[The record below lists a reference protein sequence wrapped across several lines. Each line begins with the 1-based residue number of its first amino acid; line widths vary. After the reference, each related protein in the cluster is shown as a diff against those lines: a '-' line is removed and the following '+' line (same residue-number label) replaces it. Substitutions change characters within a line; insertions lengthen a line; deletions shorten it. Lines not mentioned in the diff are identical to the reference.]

1 MSTVL
6 VVAFDG
12 LQPAQTTPR
21 LMPNLAALAAQG
33 VTFERH
39 HPGFPT
45 VTRSN
50 VASIVTG
57 RYPGR
62 HGVAANTLVMR
73 EFDPDHTIAVMEPEF
88 TQLARKTGRVLLCD
102 TLADILSSR
111 GREYVAVGVGTSGN
125 AYLHNPNAEISRGAT
140 IHPDFCL
147 PRTLHEEIIGR
158 FGRWPPKTIPN
169 TARMDHALRIM
180 MEYVLPERDPA
191 VSLIWLSEP
200 DDSQHAGGVG
210 SALGES
216 ALLAADQRLGRLL
229 EWLEETGRRS
239 QTDVMVVSDHGY
251 STITAVHDIEGLI
264 SDAGFP
270 LGGRPGGVIVVPNG
284 GAVLFYVH
292 RSDRATA
299 DRLAAWLMAQPWC
312 GVLVASE
319 AVAGLKG
326 VMPAAL
332 VGYEGAHV
340 PDLAMSFA
348 WDSEPNEAGVVGHVH
363 SSSGSPGLGT
373 HGSMSRQEMRCVLL
387 ASGPSFK
394 RGVSLQTPSG
404 NVDLAPTILRVL
416 GMPGADAMDG
426 RVLTE
431 ALADGPHPD
440 PAHRTTEVHRFE
452 RDVGMGVYR
461 QQVTIS
467 SVGTT
472 AYIDEGMATFTRGRT
487 A

>member
-1 MSTVL
+1 M

-12 LQPAQTTPR
+12 LQPAQVTPR
-21 LMPNLAALAAQG
+21 LMPNLAALAGQG
-33 VTFERH
+33 VTFGRH
-39 HPGFPT
+39 HPSFPT

-50 VASIVTG
+50 VATIVTG
-57 RYPGR
+57 RYPGG
-62 HGVAANTLVMR
+62 HGIAANTLVMR
-73 EFDPDHTIAVMEPEF
+73 EFDPDHTFSVMEPEL
-88 TQLARKTGRVLLCD
+88 TRLARETGRVLLCK
-102 TLADILSSR
+102 TLADVLSR
-111 GREYVAVGVGTSGN
+111 HGREYVAVGIGTSGN
-125 AYLHNPNAEISRGAT
+125 AYLHNPNADISGGAT

-147 PRTLHEEIIGR
+147 PSMLHEEVMGR

-169 TARMDHALRIM
+169 KARMDHALRIM
-180 MEYVLPERDPA
+180 SEYVLPDRDPA

-216 ALLAADQRLGRLL
+216 ALLAADECLGRLL

-239 QTDVMVVSDHGY
+239 RTDVMVVSDHGY

-299 DRLAAWLMAQPWC
+299 DKLAEWLMGQPWC
-312 GVLVASE
+312 GVLLASE
-319 AVAGLKG
+319 AVAGLRG
-326 VMPAAL
+326 TLPAAL
-332 VGYEGAHV
+332 VRYEGAHV
-340 PDLAMSFA
+340 PDLAMSLA
-348 WDSEPNEAGVVGHVH
+348 WDSEPNEAGVVGHVY

-416 GMPGADAMDG
+416 GMPGADAMEG

-431 ALADGPHPD
+431 ALAHNPHLD
-440 PAHRTTEVHRFE
+440 STLLTTEVHRAE

-467 SVGTT
+467 SIGTT
-472 AYIDEGMATFTRGRT
+472 AYIDEGHGCIHKRENHVDE
-487 A
+487 